1 MSIPGDSPL
10 TESSRKHHTNV
21 GLMTQTNTD
30 SLTETTPPFQKALRE
45 LAKYA
50 DRVVLE
56 YSENDWLPAMRNQSA
71 HLKIDLDV
79 RDDQLNAYLDAAK
92 RKSEAPSVEANMV
105 YGGQKFTWREV
116 KDVMPGFFKEN
127 LLHLINAE
135 QGAGKSTLMLGLF
148 RALISDQQPASFLN
162 VEVDSSTNWHLFLI
176 APDMPR
182 ESWSVPLQNYGFLS
196 AIAKGVGENEAVLDS
211 RITFAGSEV
220 PLSLGPDDVLQYRQ
234 MALDSVA
241 NGQRP
246 LFVFDSYSTL
256 VARFK
261 DMNEIDSQF
270 AQPLQNLQE
279 AMAGTGATVIVLHHT
294 AKSRSG
300 STASSGAGTNR
311 LGRIPDVVIE
321 LEATARNSKRLF
333 MTSSKRVKPSSLIIE
348 QDFDGGQWIC
358 HGDAKQAMELRDLLQ
373 KIDGLKGPKEKI
385 YEWAQQRWED
395 QRKGFTTE
403 DVQRLIERS
412 VQAART
418 HVRVMEANGLIFQ
431 CDSIPTPGT
440 YSKVFLPSEYREE
453 WEANQRGLRNPGKPL
468 ENLAK
473 TPKST
478 AAQACETYEAYE
490 GGKAGQPSNNETY
503 ETYETLRK
511 QIIPCHPIGTAVEYN
526 GKNGWKVVEANLAS
540 GMHVIEKN
548 GLRHKDLRKMDL
560 PVHIDEEEAL

>member
-21 GLMTQTNTD
+21 GLMTQTNKD
-30 SLTETTPPFQKALRE
+30 SLTETAPPFQKALRE

-50 DRVVLE
+50 ERVVLE

-182 ESWSVPLQNYGFLS
+182 ESWSVPLENYGFLS
-196 AIAKGVGENEAVLDS
+196 AIAKGVGKNEAVLDS

-220 PLSLGPDDVLQYRQ
+220 PLSLRPDDVLQYRQ

-241 NGQRP
+241 KGRRP

-256 VARFK
+256 VANFK

-270 AQPLQNLQE
+270 AQPLQNLQK
-279 AMAGTGATVIVLHHT
+279 AMAGSGATVIVLHHT

-300 STASSGAGTNR
+300 STASSGSGTNR

-321 LEATARNSKRLF
+321 LEATTRNSKRLF

-348 QDFDGGQWIC
+348 QDFDAGQWIC

-395 QRKGFTTE
+395 QRKGFTCE

-418 HVRVMEANGLIFQ
+418 HVRVMEANGVIFQ
-431 CDSIPTPGT
+431 CDSIPTPGR
-440 YSKVFLPSEYREE
+440 YQPVYLPTEYREE
-453 WEANQRGLRNPGKPL
+453 WVDSRVDYPLGKTAKPL
-468 ENLAK
+468 ENLVK
-473 TPKST
+473 TAEST
-478 AAQACETYEAYE
+478 AAQAKETWE
-490 GGKAGQPSNNETY
+490 GKERGKAGEGL
-503 ETYETLRK
+503 ECERKETLRK
-511 QIIPCHPIGTAVEYN
+511 QIIPCHPVGTAVEYN

-560 PVHIDEEEAL
+560 PVHIDPEEEL